1 MKETRPIISRQYSPQ
16 GIGFAGIKNER
27 QKKPW
32 SLVLWFQR
40 ATEGKVGM
48 GGVPERL
55 LGTGVKVKPKLQW
68 RTQDVDESRTMK
80 HFWWNDVEWSCL
92 KREAIELVGVGLP
105 RPFGT
110 PDTQHESI
118 RFRVALMG
126 FGPAFIQLFLA
137 VPQFSHFGVCL
148 KWICPIPQ
156 GFHATM

>member
-1 MKETRPIISRQYSPQ
+1 M
-16 GIGFAGIKNER
+16 
-27 QKKPW
+27 
-32 SLVLWFQR
+32 LWFQR

-80 HFWWNDVEWSCL
+80 HFWWKDVEWSCL

-110 PDTQHESI
+110 PDTQHEYRISCCPDGVWSCFYPI
-118 RFRVALMG
+118 IPCCAPIFPFWG
-126 FGPAFIQLFLA
+126 
-137 VPQFSHFGVCL
+137 VPQMDMPHPTGIPCYYVIIDLTWFSLIAGHKPDESDETHWKC
-148 KWICPIPQ
+148 
-156 GFHATM
+156 